1 MRGWRREG
9 LRRADEKEGEWLERW
24 LRGYADLA

>member
-1 MRGWRREG
+1 MRREG
-9 LRRADEKEGEWLERW
+9 AEKKEEWLERW